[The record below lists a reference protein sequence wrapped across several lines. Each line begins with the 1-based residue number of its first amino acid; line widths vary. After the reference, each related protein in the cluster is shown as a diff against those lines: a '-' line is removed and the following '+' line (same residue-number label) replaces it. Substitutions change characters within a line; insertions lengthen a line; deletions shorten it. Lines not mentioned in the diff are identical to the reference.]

1 MITVKVEPEVH
12 NKIKKLSLDWGRS
25 VQDTYDILLRNH
37 LWGEAIPEP
46 LEPKKEEPTVR
57 VSREINDAM
66 KSIPK
71 FGNMTNYYTKVMKEI
86 IDELNI

>member
-1 MITVKVEPEVH
+1 MITIKVEPEVH

-46 LEPKKEEPTVR
+46 LEPKKEVPTVR
-57 VSREINDAM
+57 VSREINETMSNEGD
-66 KSIPK
+66 
-71 FGNMTNYYTKVMKEI
+71 NQ
-86 IDELNI
+86 